1 MSTTVAAPAMDVT
14 VSSLVR
20 RPVADVARHAAD
32 PATAEA
38 WLPHVLGRKLPL
50 GFDLVSFEPTH
61 GMVLRS
67 EQGPVALE
75 ATYTWEPTGAWTKLT
90 LRQTGEAPLVGLAAP
105 LIEKA
110 AAKAMARTVARLVE
124 TLEVRQA
131 ASA

>member
-1 MSTTVAAPAMDVT
+1 MSTTVEAPAMDVT

-50 GFDLVSFEPTH
+50 GFELVSFEPAV
-61 GMVLRS
+61 GMVLRTG
-67 EQGPVALE
+67 QGPVALE
-75 ATYTWEPTGAWTKLT
+75 ATYTWEPAGAWTRLT
-90 LRQTGEAPLVGLAAP
+90 LRQTGDAPIVGLAAP

-110 AAKAMARTVARLVE
+110 AAKAMARTLARVVDLIE
-124 TLEVRQA
+124 HRSA
-131 ASA
+131 A

>member
-1 MSTTVAAPAMDVT
+1 MSSTVAAPAMDVT

-32 PATAEA
+32 PATAQA

-50 GFDLVSFEPTH
+50 GFELVSFEPAV

-67 EQGPVALE
+67 AQGPVALE
-75 ATYTWEPTGAWTKLT
+75 ATYTWEPTGSWTRLT
-90 LRQTGEAPLVGLAAP
+90 LRQTGDAPIVGLAAP

-110 AAKAMARTVARLVE
+110 AAKAMSRTLARLVE
-124 TLEVRQA
+124 LLEIRHA
-131 ASA
+131 A